1 MDASALGKD
10 GLSYLWSKLKV
21 MLAGKEPQIKK
32 ATISFTAAG
41 WAERDGAYEQTV
53 MVTGGTASSLIALQP
68 ATAQISALQE
78 SGVTALVVDNDSGT
92 FIAKAIG
99 AAPSEDMTIQATIT
113 EVSA

>member
-21 MLAGKEPQIKK
+21 MLAGKEPQIK
-32 ATISFTAAG
+32 TVNITLTAAG
-41 WAERDGAYEQTV
+41 WRTGDGAYEQTV
-53 MVTGGTASSLIALQP
+53 TVTGGTASSLIALQP
-68 ATAQISALQE
+68 TTAQISALQE

-99 AAPSEDMTIQATIT
+99 AAPSEDMTIQATIK